1 MRVVVTGAAGLLG
14 NAVVRAARERE
25 HDVCALD
32 REALD
37 VTDPG
42 AVELRIRKEKPEV
55 IVHCAAYTA
64 VDGAEEEPDKA
75 MRVNCDGTRNVAL
88 AAAQIGA
95 TVFNPS
101 SDFVFDGRSE
111 RPYRPDDQPM
121 PINAYGV
128 SKLAGEQV
136 LVLSGCDWAVV
147 RTSWL
152 YGSGGRDF
160 VDVILDAQG
169 KSDGM
174 AIVDDQVGCP
184 TWTGSLA
191 PGIITLAEAGVRGTY
206 HLCDGGSA
214 TWFQLASAVVEEA
227 SIDVEFTPTTAQEWG
242 APAPRPPYS
251 VLDCSESE
259 RILGHPMPAWRAS
272 LVTYL
277 SETL

>member
-14 NAVVRAARERE
+14 NALVRAARERGHE
-25 HDVCALD
+25 VCALE
-32 REALD
+32 RKTLD
-37 VTDPG
+37 VTDSA
-42 AVELRIRKEKPEV
+42 AVERRIRDEKPCV
-55 IVHCAAYTA
+55 IFHCAGYTA
-64 VDGAEEEPDKA
+64 VDQAEEEPEKA
-75 MRVNCDGTRNVAL
+75 MRINCDGTRNVAL

-95 TVFNPS
+95 AIFYPS
-101 SDFVFDGRSE
+101 TDYVFDGQSS
-111 RPYRPDDQPM
+111 RPYRPGDPTA

-136 LVLSGCDWAVV
+136 LSLSGCDWTVV

-160 VDVILDAQG
+160 VDIVLDARRR
-169 KSDGM
+169 SNAM

-191 PGIITLAEAGVRGTY
+191 PEIIALAEAGAAGTC
-206 HLCDGGSA
+206 HLSDRESA
-214 TWFQLASAVVEEA
+214 TWLEFARAVVEEL
-227 SIDVEFTPTTAQEWG
+227 SIGLELIATTTLDWD

-259 RILGHPMPAWRAS
+259 RILGYPMPTWRAS
-272 LVTYL
+272 LANYL
-277 SETL
+277 SEVL

>member
-14 NAVVRAARERE
+14 NAVVRAARERG
-25 HDVCALD
+25 HDVCALE

-37 VTDPG
+37 VTDSG
-42 AVELRIRKEKPEV
+42 AVERRIRDEKPNA
-55 IVHCAAYTA
+55 IVHCAGYTA
-64 VDGAEEEPDKA
+64 VDRAEEEAEEA

-95 TVFNPS
+95 AVLYPS
-101 SDFVFDGRSE
+101 TDYVFDGRST
-111 RPYRPDDQPM
+111 RPYRPDDETA

-136 LVLSGCDWAVV
+136 LASSGCDWAVV

-160 VDVILDAQG
+160 VDVVLDARG
-169 KSDGM
+169 NYDAM
-174 AIVDDQVGCP
+174 TIVDDQVGCP

-191 PGIITLAEAGVRGTY
+191 PGIIALAEASASGTC
-206 HLCDGGSA
+206 HLCDSDSA
-214 TWFQLASAVVEEA
+214 TWLGLARAVADEA
-227 SIDVEFTPTTAQEWG
+227 SIGLELTATTTLDWG

-259 RILGHPMPAWRAS
+259 RILGHRMPAWRAS

-277 SETL
+277 SATL